1 MFRPVQEGHVRY
13 TYRQARVELFVLGV
27 LFGPILLLL
36 PTVLALSSVTFDS
49 FPFGNDC
56 SA

>member
-1 MFRPVQEGHVRY
+1 MFIPVPEGHVRY

-27 LFGPILLLL
+27 LFCPILLLL

>member
-1 MFRPVQEGHVRY
+1 MFIPVPEGHVRY
-13 TYRQARVELFVLGV
+13 TYRQARVELFVLGG
-27 LFGPILLLL
+27 LFGPILLL